1 MIIVER
7 HPPPHFHAP
16 APATSPL
23 KSLLI
28 FHHPLPQRVQIIFCF
43 HLFPKVFR
51 LSFLFSRLVG
61 NADYF
66 QVVYN

>member
-28 FHHPLPQRVQIIFCF
+28 FHHPSPQGVKLIFCF
-43 HLFPKVFR
+43 HFFPKVFL
-51 LSFLFSRLVG
+51 LSFLFSRAVVKV
-61 NADYF
+61 DYF
-66 QVVYN
+66 